1 MEDRISLYD
10 IILAPLFLAGSCY
23 FIWDSIKDMKRG
35 ENRPKV
41 TDDLVNMA
49 FEQMLEKRADEELE
63 NMDWEDDDD

>member
-1 MEDRISLYD
+1 MDDRISLYD
-10 IILAPLFLAGSCY
+10 IILAPLFLAGACY
-23 FIWDSIKDMKRG
+23 VVWDCIRDMRRG

-63 NMDWEDDDD
+63 NMDWEADDD